1 MAELK
6 RLNTNIPKDIYDWID
21 EESKRTGVLKSNIVY
36 VALKT
41 YIDQQRMLTMASQID
56 VLNMY
61 MEQFK
66 QGNEVS
72 TEIGEA

>member
-1 MAELK
+1 MADLK

-66 QGNEVS
+66 QGNEAS
-72 TEIGEA
+72 TEKGEA

>member
-41 YIDQQRMLTMASQID
+41 YIDQQRMLDMTYQMNALNAYLEQI
-56 VLNMY
+56 
-61 MEQFK
+61 K
-66 QGNEVS
+66 QVD
-72 TEIGEA
+72 